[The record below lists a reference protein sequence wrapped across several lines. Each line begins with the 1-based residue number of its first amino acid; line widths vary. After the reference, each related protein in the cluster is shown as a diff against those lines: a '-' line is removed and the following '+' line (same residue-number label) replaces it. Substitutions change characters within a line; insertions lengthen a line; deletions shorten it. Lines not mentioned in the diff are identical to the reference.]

1 MSIVLC
7 SMPSASADVVIVVD
21 VLIVVDVIYCFFF
34 AFSELGQLNDYTIHE
49 QCEACYY
56 VLLLFKGYSR

>member
-21 VLIVVDVIYCFFF
+21 VLIVVDVIYCFFDV
-34 AFSELGQLNDYTIHE
+34 FSGLCQLREYTIHE
-49 QCEACYY
+49 QCEECYY
-56 VLLLFKGYSR
+56 VVLLFEGSSR